1 MNDSH
6 LMHRLNRQSHY
17 EFGKSPGERDWSFGC
32 SEMSLLLTVKPG
44 GGFKG
49 SLQMGL
55 YLSSITCTSH
65 AARVF
70 WTCIEKTNRASLLL
84 FELLL
89 GNFGSC
95 ILSIGVHLKPTV
107 KDTCL
112 VVLPNIHC
120 KKKKKV

>member
-1 MNDSH
+1 MANISMNDSH

-95 ILSIGVHLKPTV
+95 ILSIGGSFEANSQRH
-107 KDTCL
+107 
-112 VVLPNIHC
+112 VLSSIT
-120 KKKKKV
+120 